1 MADDT
6 TTLTVAPRIVEGS
19 RANRRLRRT
28 GLVPGVV
35 YGGEGESVAFQVDAR
50 VLRQALAHGGAVIT
64 LTLEGESATPVVL
77 KDQQRHPVTGET
89 LHVDLLRVDLRQRI
103 ASTVVLELT
112 GVEDAPG
119 VKAGGVL
126 EQVTRELNIE
136 ALPTEIP
143 HALEHDVS
151 AAEIGDTITLD
162 AVTVPAGVLLLD
174 DLEMVV
180 VTVTPPRLSVEPTE
194 EIETETEVVG
204 EGAAEGEAAA
214 EGESSDGGE

>member
-6 TTLTVAPRIVEGS
+6 TTLTVAPRTAEGS

-35 YGGEGESVAFQVDAR
+35 YGGDGGPIPFEVDAR
-50 VLRQALAHGGAVIT
+50 TLRQALAHGGAVIT
-64 LTLEGESATPVVL
+64 LTVEGEGATPVVL
-77 KDQQRHPVTGET
+77 KDQQRHPVSGDT

-103 ASTVVLELT
+103 TSTVVLELT
-112 GVEDAPG
+112 GVDDAPG

-126 EQVTRELNIE
+126 EQVTRELTIE

-143 HALEHDVS
+143 DTITHDVS
-151 AAEIGDTITLD
+151 SAEIGDTITLG
-162 AVTVPAGVLLLD
+162 AVVAPAVVTLLD
-174 DLEMVV
+174 DPETVI
-180 VTVTPPRLSVEPTE
+180 VTVTPPRLSVEAEE

-204 EGAAEGEAAA
+204 EDGAEGEAAA

>member
-6 TTLTVAPRIVEGS
+6 TTLTVAPRNSEGS

-35 YGGEGESVAFQVDAR
+35 YGGEGDAIPFQVDAR
-50 VLRQALAHGGAVIT
+50 VLRQALAHGGAVIE
-64 LTLEGESATPVVL
+64 LSVEGEGQTPVVL
-77 KDQQRHPVTGET
+77 KDQQRHPVTGDT
-89 LHVDLLRVDLRQRI
+89 MHVDLLRVDLRQRI
-103 ASTVVLELT
+103 ITTVVLELT

-126 EQVTRELNIE
+126 EQVTRELTIE

-143 HALEHDVS
+143 DTITLDVS
-151 AAEIGDTITLD
+151 HAEIGDTIALE
-162 AVTVPAGVLLLD
+162 AVAAPQGVTLLD
-174 DLEMVV
+174 DAETVV
-180 VTVTPPRLSVEPTE
+180 VTLTPPRLSVEPEE
-194 EIETETEVVG
+194 EIEQETEVVG
-204 EGAAEGEAAA
+204 EGAAEGEAA